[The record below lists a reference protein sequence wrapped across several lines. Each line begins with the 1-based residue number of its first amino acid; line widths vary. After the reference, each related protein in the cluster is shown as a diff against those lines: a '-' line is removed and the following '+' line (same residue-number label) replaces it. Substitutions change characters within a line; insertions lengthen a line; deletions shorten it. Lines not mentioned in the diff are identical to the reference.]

1 MVVVDG
7 EEINHTNVED
17 KFRWCTQVIEEEKD
31 EIDHEHIRECFKS
44 IETIIDPTHTGNN
57 EIDDF
62 WQCYHLVFVW
72 EMISIIEQSPSST
85 GVEC

>member
-1 MVVVDG
+1 M
-7 EEINHTNVED
+7 
-17 KFRWCTQVIEEEKD
+17 QVIEEEKD

-62 WQCYHLVFVW
+62 ALSLGFCGW
-72 EMISIIEQSPSST
+72 EMISIIEQSPSLDR
-85 GVEC
+85 VEC